1 MTEHPAAPGA
11 TSVTPANDLRLDR
24 VDRRLIRL
32 LQQDGRMANNALAA
46 AAGIAPSTCLAR
58 VRALRAAGVIRGFHA
73 DVDPQALGRGLR
85 AMVAVRMAAGSRA
98 ALEPFARSVAA
109 LPEVLDVYF
118 LAGADDFLLHVAVR
132 DTDELRRFVVERLSD
147 RPDVATTETSL
158 VFEHLRGAVGD

>member
-1 MTEHPAAPGA
+1 M
-11 TSVTPANDLRLDR
+11 
-24 VDRRLIRL
+24 RL
-32 LQQDGRMANNALAA
+32 LQQDGRMPNNALAA

-85 AMVAVRMAAGSRA
+85 AMVAVRMAAGARP
-98 ALEPFARSVAA
+98 ALEPFARSLAA
-109 LPEVLDVYF
+109 LPEVLDVYL

-132 DTDELRRFVVERLSD
+132 DTAELRRFVVERLSD
-147 RPDVATTETSL
+147 RPDVATTQTSL